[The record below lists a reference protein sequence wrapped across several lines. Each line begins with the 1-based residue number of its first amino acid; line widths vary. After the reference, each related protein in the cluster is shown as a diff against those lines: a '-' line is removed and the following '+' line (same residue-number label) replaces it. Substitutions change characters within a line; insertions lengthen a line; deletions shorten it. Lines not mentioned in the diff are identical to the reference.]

1 MIASLPRAFRLLVFC
16 ACGFA
21 GAVAHALEPVPV
33 PPTILVFGDS
43 ITAGN
48 ALPPEERKDAWVSLL
63 NREAGGKF
71 LLINEGK
78 GGRPTDSVKEFEQAL
93 ARHPKADALMILLGT
108 NDSRDVSG
116 QCVPKAV
123 ANLTAMIEHARKT
136 RGVAL
141 PILLVAPPNL
151 NKDALV
157 ASKPIAKERDANL
170 RELGVAYLELGG
182 RLKLDVA
189 SVYGVVPQE
198 TLTRDGVHPD
208 AKGNRALADALRPKL
223 EKLVARPR

>member
-1 MIASLPRAFRLLVFC
+1 MIALLPRALRLLVFC
-16 ACGFA
+16 GFA
-21 GAVAHALEPVPV
+21 GVAAGRAAESAAPA
-33 PPTILVFGDS
+33 ILVFGDS

-48 ALPPEERKDAWVSLL
+48 ALPAEERKDAWVSVL
-63 NREAGGKF
+63 NREADGRF

-93 ARHPKADALMILLGT
+93 GRHPKFDALMIMLGT

-123 ANLTAMIEHARKT
+123 ANLTAMIEHARKA
-136 RGVAL
+136 RGAAL
-141 PILLVAPPNL
+141 PILLVGPPNL

-157 ASKPIAKERDANL
+157 ATKPIAKERDANL
-170 RELGVAYLELGG
+170 RALGEAYLDLGG
-182 RLKLDVA
+182 RLKVNFA
-189 SVYGVVPQE
+189 SVYGVVPEE

-223 EKLVARPR
+223 ERLVARPQ